1 MSWVN
6 RALKGF
12 FWFAFASF
20 LAASIPHVA
29 YFFRAFE
36 LQATAGQDPV
46 FYWGIAYALAV
57 AIDVIIVLLSVT
69 VAQLKHERVGRG
81 SIISLWAFVLLL
93 TGLVWLIDWQYARQ
107 VSSA

>member
-29 YFFRAFE
+29 HFFRAFDP
-36 LQATAGQDPV
+36 QATAGQDPL

-57 AIDVIIVLLSVT
+57 SIDVMIVLLSVR
-69 VAQLKHERVGRG
+69 VAQLQHESRGRWTIL
-81 SIISLWAFVLLL
+81 SICSFILLH
-93 TGLVWLIDWQYARQ
+93 TGLSCFINWQC
-107 VSSA
+107 